1 MKIITENLTKKKLK
15 NSLNLRIFRV
25 KIQAHNP
32 NKRKENDEESEWR
45 ECYTCGDRENHRY
58 LLCPGPRP
66 PSLPAC

>member
-1 MKIITENLTKKKLK
+1 MKYLELISYKNIT
-15 NSLNLRIFRV
+15 
-25 KIQAHNP
+25 QM
-32 NKRKENDEESEWR
+32 KENDVESEWG

>member
-1 MKIITENLTKKKLK
+1 MYEIFKVKL
-15 NSLNLRIFRV
+15 
-25 KIQAHNP
+25 QEHNP
-32 NKRKENDEESEWR
+32 NKRKENDVESEGR